1 MLMGTWKDWKK
12 DIEKKSIESDILKAV
27 EKSNQMFREVKA
39 ELNFFKTSTELIV
52 VFTKKNNIDI
62 NMIKIRIENQTIDP
76 NFKDFEAHP
85 FTVIHS
91 DNNTLLYCRTILQY
105 IL

>member
-52 VFTKKNNIDI
+52 K
-62 NMIKIRIENQTIDP
+62 
-76 NFKDFEAHP
+76 
-85 FTVIHS
+85 
-91 DNNTLLYCRTILQY
+91 TILIIISTSQ
-105 IL
+105 IKPRFFERISTFV